1 MVTENSSVKLLLSQQ
16 QASVEPVEG
25 SDEEELVLTLY
36 VPVRPMTESLV
47 FRTIKRIVDVAI
59 ALSALVLLALP
70 MLILAFLIK
79 IQDGGPIF
87 YRQTR
92 VGRYG
97 VPFPFYK
104 FRSMRIDADQVR
116 HQLLQKSDASGAAF
130 KMKKDPRV
138 TKLGRFMR
146 KYSVDEL
153 PQLFSVL
160 SGHMAI
166 IGPRPHLPEEVNTYK
181 FEQRARLLVKP
192 GLICLREI
200 KGRSHLSF
208 EEWVALD
215 LEYVNTRSL
224 FLDTKIFLLAIPAVL
239 RGEGAY

>member
-1 MVTENSSVKLLLSQQ
+1 MVTENSSVQMMLAQQ
-16 QASVEPVEG
+16 QAAEEILSPVAGEH
-25 SDEEELVLTLY
+25 VLTLY
-36 VPVRPMTESLV
+36 VPVRPMTESLA
-47 FRTIKRIVDVAI
+47 FRTVKRLIDVGIATTALLVLSPIMI
-59 ALSALVLLALP
+59 ALAL
-70 MLILAFLIK
+70 LIK
-79 IQDGGPIF
+79 LQDGGPIF
-87 YRQTR
+87 YKQAR

-104 FRSMRIDADQVR
+104 FRSMRTDADKVR
-116 HQLLQKSDASGAAF
+116 KDLLTQSDAEGAAF
-130 KMKKDPRV
+130 KMKNDPRV

-146 KYSVDEL
+146 KYSLDEL

-166 IGPRPHLPEEVNTYK
+166 IGPRPHLPEEVNTYT

-215 LEYVNTRSL
+215 LEYVNNRSIWY
-224 FLDTKIFLLAIPAVL
+224 DTVIFLKAIPAVL